1 MSSIEVSIVV
11 PCYNHAKYLGE
22 ALQSILDQT
31 YKNWECII
39 VNDGSPDDT
48 ENVAKEWCAKD
59 ARFNYLYKEN
69 GGLSNARNYGIKNAK
84 GKYIL
89 TLDADDKFEPTF
101 IEKAQKIL
109 LNNQEIG
116 IVCSWGYRFIEERT
130 FGLFKPNG
138 NTLKDF
144 LFFNSGIA
152 SSLFR
157 KECWEKTKGY
167 DENMKFGYEDWE
179 FYISVCKLGWKV
191 HAIQEPLFFYR
202 QHHISMRTVALN
214 NYDAGIKKYIY
225 NKHKELYKEYYDD
238 LIDYFL
244 TTVALEKKNNIKIQN
259 KIDFRVGT
267 AVLKP
272 FRIIKFFFNK

>member
-1 MSSIEVSIVV
+1 MSSIEVSVVV

-22 ALQSILDQT
+22 ALRSVLDQT
-31 YKNWECII
+31 YKNWECLI
-39 VNDGSPDDT
+39 VNDGSLDDT

-69 GGLSNARNYGIKNAK
+69 GGLSSARNYGIKNAK

-109 LNNQEIG
+109 LSNQEVG

-130 FGLFKPNG
+130 FELFQPNG

-144 LFFNSGIA
+144 LFYNSGIA

-157 KECWEKTKGY
+157 KECWEATGGY
-167 DENMKFGYEDWE
+167 DEKMKLGYEDWE

-191 HAIQEPLFFYR
+191 HVIEEPLFLYR
-202 QHHISMRTVALN
+202 QHQISMRTVAQN
-214 NYDAGIKKYIY
+214 NYDTGIKIYIY
-225 NKHKELYKEYYDD
+225 QKHKELYKEHYED

-244 TTVALEKKNNIKIQN
+244 NAIALEKKNNVKIRE
-259 KIDFRVGT
+259 KIDFRLGT
-267 AVLKP
+267 TLLKP
-272 FRIIKFFFNK
+272 LRIIKSFFNK

>member
-1 MSSIEVSIVV
+1 MSSIEVSVVV

-22 ALQSILDQT
+22 SLRSILDQT

-39 VNDGSPDDT
+39 VNDGSLDDT

-69 GGLSNARNYGIKNAK
+69 GGLSNARNHGIKNAN

-89 TLDADDKFEPTF
+89 TLDADDKFELTF
-101 IEKAQKIL
+101 IEKALKIL

-116 IVCSWGYRFIEERT
+116 IVCSWGYRFIEEKT
-130 FGLFKPNG
+130 FELFKPNG

-144 LFFNSGIA
+144 LFYNSGIA

-157 KECWEKTKGY
+157 KVCWEEAGGY
-167 DENMKFGYEDWE
+167 DEKMKLGYEDWE

-191 HAIQEPLFFYR
+191 HVIEEPLFLYR
-202 QHHISMRTVALN
+202 QHQISMRTVAQN
-214 NYDAGIKKYIY
+214 IHDTGIKIYIY
-225 NKHKELYKEYYDD
+225 QKHKELYKERYED

-244 TTVALEKKNNIKIQN
+244 NAIALEKKNNVKIRET
-259 KIDFRVGT
+259 IDFRVGAT
-267 AVLKP
+267 LLKP
-272 FRIIKFFFNK
+272 LRIIKSFFNK